1 MARLLILGYGDPLRG
16 DDGVGWH
23 AVHRLRERSAE
34 LDADVMSCHQLT
46 PELAEA
52 VSRAERVIFIDARV
66 GPTPGTVEVSEVA
79 AGAPE
84 YPTFSH
90 HLDAATLVALAQGL
104 YGRAP
109 EAWILAVTGESF
121 AYTDQLSASVQSSLP
136 ELTRHG
142 RASPTAP
149 AYFAST
155 RVIRHLLATS
165 YLFSGQLHIEGVD
178 LLGASIA
185 QH

>member
-1 MARLLILGYGDPLRG
+1 MARLLILGYGNPLRG

-84 YPTFSH
+84 YPTFPTTSMPP
-90 HLDAATLVALAQGL
+90 
-104 YGRAP
+104 R
-109 EAWILAVTGESF
+109 
-121 AYTDQLSASVQSSLP
+121 SSLWRKGSTEERRKP
-136 ELTRHG
+136 G
-142 RASPTAP
+142 FSPSPANRLRTPTSFRRLFKAP
-149 AYFAST
+149 C
-155 RVIRHLLATS
+155 RN
-165 YLFSGQLHIEGVD
+165 
-178 LLGASIA
+178 
-185 QH
+185 

>member
-1 MARLLILGYGDPLRG
+1 MARLLILGYGNPLRG

-90 HLDAATLVALAQGL
+90 HLDAATLVALVQGL

-136 ELTRHG
+136 ELTRQVE
-142 RASPTAP
+142 T
-149 AYFAST
+149 
-155 RVIRHLLATS
+155 
-165 YLFSGQLHIEGVD
+165 
-178 LLGASIA
+178 LGFQEKAR
-185 QH
+185 